1 MSINFAKAKRKIAT
15 LWFVYCALLFLLIFL
30 QSISGKFEDKN
41 QEAWGWFLA
50 LIMPNLTLM
59 ISVFAYDINNREVE
73 ISQIGIFFYRL
84 TFSLSFFYLSAIL
97 LILLLQ
103 PLTEKSITQLM
114 NESSIF
120 LGPFQG
126 LVSGSIGLFFV
137 NKETK

>member
-1 MSINFAKAKRKIAT
+1 MSINFSKAKKKIAT
-15 LWFVYCALLFLLIFL
+15 LWFVYCALLFLLFFL

-59 ISVFAYDINNREVE
+59 ISVFAYDISNPGVE
-73 ISQIGIFFYRL
+73 TSQIAIFFYRL
-84 TFSLSFFYLSAIL
+84 TFSLSLFYLSAIL

-137 NKETK
+137 NKEKK

>member
-1 MSINFAKAKRKIAT
+1 MRINFPKAKRKIAT
-15 LWFVYCALLFLLIFL
+15 LWFVFSSLLFLLIFL
-30 QSISGKFEDKN
+30 QSIAGKFESKN

-50 LIMPNLTLM
+50 LVMPNLTLM
-59 ISVFAYDINNREVE
+59 ISVFVNDINKAEADISE
-73 ISQIGIFFYRL
+73 IDIFFYRL
-84 TFSLSFFYLSAIL
+84 TTGLSFFYLSAIS

-103 PLTEKSITQLM
+103 PLTEKSIIQLM

-137 NKETK
+137 NKEKK